1 MKRALFILV
10 IFNSFHI
17 MGQKINVVVLD
28 SVSKKNIPYVA
39 IRSTNNDKGFY
50 SNQYG
55 SFSIINCSSDD
66 TIELSCLG
74 FKTTKK
80 LIASLED
87 TIYLSPK
94 IITLPEIVIEGNK
107 KSKTKQIGF
116 CKKSKKMSFYIQP
129 LEQLGVLFKPLKQYT
144 NNCFVKYIKIP
155 INKSKFKIEG
165 EKKFSSIFRVNL
177 YKPIGSNLQAIN
189 TLQKPVTVRCNQ
201 NSGNIIEIDVSKEN
215 ITFTE
220 SGVFI
225 AIQMIGEIDSA
236 GKHIN
241 KLNPQPSFKFT
252 NKKSKNIVA
261 TQYYKFTFN
270 DKWKQLTAEKLH
282 LDKAHNLAIGIVLQC
297 Y

>member
-1 MKRALFILV
+1 MKKV
-10 IFNSFHI
+10 IFIFMILNSFNI
-17 MGQKINVVVLD
+17 MGQKINAIVVD
-28 SVSKKNIPYVA
+28 SVYEKSIPYVA
-39 IRSTNNDKGFY
+39 IRNVNNDKGFY

-55 SFSIINCSSDD
+55 SFSIVNYSPND

-74 FKTTKK
+74 FKSTKK
-80 LIASLED
+80 IITSLGD

-94 IITLPEIVIEGNK
+94 TITLPEIVIKGNK

-116 CKKSKKMSFYIQP
+116 IKKSKKMSFFIQP
-129 LEQLGVLFKPLKQYT
+129 LDQLGVLIKPLEQY
-144 NNCFVKYIKIP
+144 NNCFIKSIKIP
-155 INKSKFKIEG
+155 ISKPKFKIEG

-177 YKPIGSNLQAIN
+177 YKPIGLNLQAIN
-189 TLQKPVTVRCNQ
+189 TLQKPVTVRCNK

-225 AIQMIGEIDSA
+225 AIQMIGEIDNT
-236 GKHIN
+236 GKHIE
-241 KLNPQPSFKFT
+241 KTNPKPSFKFT
-252 NKKSKNIVA
+252 NQTTDNIVA

-270 DKWKQLTAEKLH
+270 NKWKKLTAEKLH
-282 LDKAHNLAIGIVLQC
+282 LSKPHNLAIGIVLQC